1 MAVDLRFLDSLVSHD
16 RATMPLR
23 PTMKDYREEFPFEYC
38 AARFLRQWQKREV
51 TLYEAISSTPSEDS
65 IAKALAYFQVSR
77 NFAKLKENPKN
88 LGKIRSALVEVRS
101 DEKLPSACNKVMKL
115 SERFEQDFGQ
125 FNLSAATK
133 LLWLSYRSP
142 YVVHDKR
149 AVTALKRQ
157 FQHKFDS
164 RSYAEYASAW
174 RTEYAM
180 AEAGIAKAIANLPTG
195 RAFMPKTSLTDTD
208 LTKLAVTSH
217 VIIGRFEAGRYFRP
231 ELS

>member
-1 MAVDLRFLDSLVSHD
+1 MRTQHIV
-16 RATMPLR
+16 
-23 PTMKDYREEFPFEYC
+23 KDYREEFPFEYC
-38 AARFLRQWQKREV
+38 AARFLRQWQEREA

-65 IAKALAYFQVSR
+65 IAEALAYFQVAR

-88 LGKIRSALVEVRS
+88 LGKIQRALVAVRG
-101 DEKLPSACNKVMKL
+101 DETLPSACDKVMEL
-115 SERFEQDFGQ
+115 SGRFQKEFDQ

-157 FQHKFDS
+157 FRHKFSS

-174 RTEYAM
+174 RTEYKT
-180 AEAGIAKAIANLPTG
+180 AEAEIANAIANLPTG
-195 RAFMPKTSLTDTD
+195 RAFMPKTSLTDAD
-208 LTKLAVTSH
+208 VTKLAKQSWFKERVFDIFLWE
-217 VIIGRFEAGRYFRP
+217 VGGDG
-231 ELS
+231 